1 MKNNTYDGYQQL
13 AVAII
18 GQAVEDYTW
27 AICTLKKFKIV
38 APQTKREI
46 SEKQLAEREIIDCE
60 KFFRSDWFDTLSS
73 NDLDG
78 ESLISAIRKEMY
90 KKPRVI
96 KRMESK

>member
-18 GQAVEDYTW
+18 GQAV
-27 AICTLKKFKIV
+27 
-38 APQTKREI
+38 
-46 SEKQLAEREIIDCE
+46 
-60 KFFRSDWFDTLSS
+60 SS

-78 ESLISAIRKEMY
+78 ESLIDAIRKEMY

>member
-18 GQAVEDYTW
+18 
-27 AICTLKKFKIV
+27 
-38 APQTKREI
+38 
-46 SEKQLAEREIIDCE
+46 
-60 KFFRSDWFDTLSS
+60 
-73 NDLDG
+73 
-78 ESLISAIRKEMY
+78 KEMY

>member
-27 AICTLKKFKIV
+27 AI
-38 APQTKREI
+38 
-46 SEKQLAEREIIDCE
+46 
-60 KFFRSDWFDTLSS
+60 

-78 ESLISAIRKEMY
+78 ESLIDAIRKEMY